1 MNNYDYQMFSDGN
14 LDGFTDVFLQESMID
29 PNVQLFNN
37 SKTNNMPNNMPNNMS
52 NMNNMSGNF
61 NMNNM
66 GNMNNMTNMTTN
78 SNLFSPSEGFTKGN
92 MFRNLYEP
100 FMNYT
105 PMRLTPKNAQ
115 EEALLNLDQMHFAMH
130 ELNLYLD
137 NYPQDKAMISKFNEF
152 RKAYEQLLN
161 DYQSKYGPIEITS
174 PYMTT
179 SPFAWTNDVWPW
191 DRRNF

>member
-1 MNNYDYQMFSDGN
+1 MNNFDYQMFLNGN
-14 LDGFTDVFLQESMID
+14 DDEFSEMFLQGTTSNMPSSI
-29 PNVQLFNN
+29 PLFNN
-37 SKTNNMPNNMPNNMS
+37 GMNTMPNNN
-52 NMNNMSGNF
+52 NMNNSTNN
-61 NMNNM
+61 NMN
-66 GNMNNMTNMTTN
+66 GILYT
-78 SNLFSPSEGFTKGN
+78 PYEGFTKGN

-105 PMRLTPKNAQ
+105 PIRLTPKNAQ

-137 NYPQDKAMISKFNEF
+137 NYPDDKQMIDKFNEF
-152 RKAYEQLLN
+152 RTAYEKLLN
-161 DYQSKYGPIEITS
+161 EYQSKYGPIEITS

-179 SPFAWTNDVWPW
+179 SPFAWTKDAWPW